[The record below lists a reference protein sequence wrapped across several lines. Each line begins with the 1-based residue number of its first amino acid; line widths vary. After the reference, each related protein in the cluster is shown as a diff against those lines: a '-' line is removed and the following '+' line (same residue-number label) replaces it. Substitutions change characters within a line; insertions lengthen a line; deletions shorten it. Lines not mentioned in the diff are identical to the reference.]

1 MSAMDIRQIR
11 YFVAVAEE
19 RNIGRA
25 AKRLFISQPPLTRQI
40 QQLEDELQVRLFER
54 TAKGVELTS
63 AGQLFLNESRNILSL
78 IEQAQERTQRAG
90 KGQLGRLDV
99 AIFGSG
105 ILNTIPDILKRFKTA
120 YPGVNIVLHQMGKAE
135 QIEALRQK
143 RISVGFNRLL
153 APLPDIDST
162 MILQD
167 KLMVAVR
174 DDHPLA
180 TKPLINLKELDNE
193 PIVVFPKGA
202 RPNFVDLVSRVFQ
215 EAGVTMNITQTVI
228 DAVTGIALVSGG
240 FGFCLIPSSA
250 SVLQLPGVK
259 YIPLGGLPDN
269 ATVDLSC
276 IYLKDDHSP
285 LLSAFLAV
293 VHEYKSQ
300 LNHHTSFSAARE

>member
-1 MSAMDIRQIR
+1 MDIRQIR

-25 AKRLFISQPPLTRQI
+25 AKRLFISQPPLSRQI
-40 QQLEDELQVRLFER
+40 QQLEDELQVKLFER

-78 IEQAQERTQRAG
+78 IEQARERTQRAG

-120 YPGVNIVLHQMGKAE
+120 YPGVNIVLHQMSKAE

-180 TKPLINLKELDNE
+180 TKPLINL
-193 PIVVFPKGA
+193 
-202 RPNFVDLVSRVFQ
+202 
-215 EAGVTMNITQTVI
+215 
-228 DAVTGIALVSGG
+228 
-240 FGFCLIPSSA
+240 
-250 SVLQLPGVK
+250 
-259 YIPLGGLPDN
+259 
-269 ATVDLSC
+269 
-276 IYLKDDHSP
+276 
-285 LLSAFLAV
+285 
-293 VHEYKSQ
+293 
-300 LNHHTSFSAARE
+300 

>member
-1 MSAMDIRQIR
+1 MDVRQLR

-40 QQLEDELQVRLFER
+40 QQLEDELQVKLFER
-54 TAKGVELTS
+54 TAKGVDLTS

-78 IEQAQERTQRAG
+78 IELAQERTQRAG

-105 ILNTIPDILKRFKTA
+105 ILNTIPDILKRFKAA
-120 YPGVNIVLHQMGKAE
+120 YPGVNIVLHQMSKAE

-153 APLPDIDST
+153 APLPDIDT
-162 MILQD
+162 TVILQD
-167 KLMVAVR
+167 SLMVAVR
-174 DDHPLA
+174 EDHPLA
-180 TKPLINLKELDNE
+180 SQKSIDIKQLDNE

-215 EAGVTMNITQTVI
+215 ESGTSMNISQTVI
-228 DAVTGIALVSGG
+228 DAVTGIALVSAG

-250 SVLQLPGVK
+250 SVLKLPDVT
-259 YIPLGGLPDN
+259 YLPLTGLPEN

-276 IYLKDDHSP
+276 IYLKEDNSP
-285 LLSAFLAV
+285 LLSAFLAI
-293 VHEYKSQ
+293 VHEYKASS
-300 LNHHTSFSAARE
+300 LTANTD